1 MKKDIKSFEEALMRL
16 DEIVLDM
23 ERGKLTLDSSLAV
36 FSEGVELI
44 RFCNEKLDK
53 AEQKVKLLLAGEE
66 GTEGEAPFAPESEL

>member
-1 MKKDIKSFEEALMRL
+1 MRL

-66 GTEGEAPFAPESEL
+66 GTEGEAPLAPESEL